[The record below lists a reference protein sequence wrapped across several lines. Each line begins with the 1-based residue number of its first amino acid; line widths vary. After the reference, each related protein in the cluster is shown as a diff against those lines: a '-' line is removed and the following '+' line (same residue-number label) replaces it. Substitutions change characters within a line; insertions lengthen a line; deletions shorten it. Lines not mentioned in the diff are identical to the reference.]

1 MSIQIRFLGC
11 GDAFGSG
18 GRFHTCFLVTT
29 PVEQFLLDCG
39 ASALI
44 SINRFGVDPNAIG
57 MILLTHLHGDHF
69 GGLPFFLLDAQLPRK
84 RTRPLVIAGP
94 PGTRTRLDGAREVLY
109 PGSSTISLRFPLDVV
124 ELDPAKPRQLGGV
137 TVTPFIVEHP
147 SGAPSFALRLESGGK
162 VLAYSGDTGWTDTLI
177 PAAHGTD
184 LFIVECNFYDRQ
196 VRYHLDLPTLLAHRE
211 ALQAKRMILTHLGPE
226 MLAHL
231 DALPYEYAEDGK
243 VITV

>member
-18 GRFHTCFLVTT
+18 GRLQTCFAVTT
-29 PVEQFLLDCG
+29 AAERFLLDCG
-39 ASALI
+39 ASAMI
-44 SINRFGVDPNAIG
+44 GINRFGVDPNAIG

-69 GGLPFFLLDAQLPRK
+69 GGLPFFLLDAQLARK

-94 PGTRTRLDGAREVLY
+94 PGTRARLDGTRDVLY
-109 PGSSTISLRFPLDVV
+109 PGSSTSSLRFPLDVM

-137 TVTPFIVEHP
+137 TVTPFVVQHP
-147 SGAPSFALRLESGGK
+147 SGAPAFALRLESGGK
-162 VLAYSGDTGWTDTLI
+162 VLAYSGDTEWTEALI
-177 PAAHGTD
+177 PAARGAD

-211 ALQAKRMILTHLGPE
+211 ELQAKRVVLTHLGPE

-231 DALPYEYAEDGK
+231 DALPFEYAEDGM
-243 VITV
+243 TVAL